1 MIPVRLS
8 FFCVMLAYS
17 NLIPLPALRVIFLNF
32 PLKQTFVF
40 PPLRDWMY
48 KDVTLASFHSMSTMK
63 LHGRRYLSR
72 CRPSIPPEEP
82 EAG

>member
-17 NLIPLPALRVIFLNF
+17 NLVPLPALRVIFLDF

-48 KDVTLASFHSMSTMK
+48 KDVTLPFHVDDEASTGADTFHAAVLPFLRK
-63 LHGRRYLSR
+63 SR
-72 CRPSIPPEEP
+72 K
-82 EAG
+82 